1 VTDVAAPDATVWWDV
16 ADIAAAARQ
25 ILRLTAGDVDAARI
39 EDLVPAQG
47 QRLNAYLDRV
57 DPAAADDPAL
67 RQALVDMTV
76 AAYKAAAPAS
86 PDLAFGV
93 GYPPADPFT
102 QVRGQVAAGKQRWGV
117 G

>member
-1 VTDVAAPDATVWWDV
+1 VTVVAPPDATVWWDV
-16 ADIAAAARQ
+16 DDIAAAARQ
-25 ILRLTAGDVDAARI
+25 ILRLTDTDVDAARI

-47 QRLNAYLDRV
+47 QRLNAYLDRTV
-57 DPAAADDPAL
+57 PADQADPTL

-93 GYPPADPFT
+93 GYPPADPLT